1 MLTPTGA
8 DSGKVYTARDSIFP
22 IVCAALSCAS
32 VVTWAYY
39 DVCNGDIGVLHI
51 RGENPRRIAIL
62 AVRGTLK
69 TWQIDRV
76 QGEYGLRNDDP
87 PPPQLA
93 LAYALTVHKS
103 QEGAAALSRHRHR
116 RHGSEHPPPAAG
128 KGVQRK
134 CSAGVPW
141 TELPAGRV
149 PMAGGKEPSERR

>member
-1 MLTPTGA
+1 M
-8 DSGKVYTARDSIFP
+8 FP

-39 DVCNGDIGVLHI
+39 DVCNGDVGVLHI
-51 RGENPRRIAIL
+51 RGEKPRRIAIL

-93 LAYALTVHKS
+93 LACALTVHKS

-116 RHGSEHPPPAAG
+116 RHGAEHPPPAAG

-141 TELPAGRV
+141 TELPAGHLPLAEGLDPAEHR
-149 PMAGGKEPSERR
+149 

>member
-1 MLTPTGA
+1 M
-8 DSGKVYTARDSIFP
+8 
-22 IVCAALSCAS
+22 VCAALSCAS

-39 DVCNGDIGVLHI
+39 DVCNGDVGVLHI
-51 RGENPRRIAIL
+51 RGEKPRRIAIL

-116 RHGSEHPPPAAG
+116 RHGSEHPPPADG
-128 KGVQRK
+128 KGVQRE
-134 CSAGVPW
+134 CAAGVPW
-141 TELPAGRV
+141 AELPTGHLPLAEGRDS
-149 PMAGGKEPSERR
+149 AEHG